1 MNAFDL
7 VGSSF
12 LQLLARRF
20 LKVALEADFAEDSSE
35 CANLS
40 EPVLFSIEWAFLSNQ
55 LKS

>member
-20 LKVALEADFAEDSSE
+20 LKVALEADFAEDSRE

-40 EPVLFSIEWAFLSNQ
+40 EPVLFSIE
-55 LKS
+55 